1 MPSDSTSKKRKSVLR
16 TIRITEDQDEVLR
29 KDSKSSGLYVNALLS
44 TIITKYVEWDRFS
57 DRFGS
62 VSFSKEVFKSLI
74 ESTDEKKLRD
84 TAKDLGS
91 RIPKETLLF
100 WRKKLSID
108 SFLSFLFL
116 VAKYQ
121 KTAEYEVE
129 TREGE
134 TIITARHEFG
144 ERWSMWL
151 KTFLDETLRNSFG
164 IQAQFDV
171 SKSFVV
177 ATFKS

>member
-16 TIRITEDQDEVLR
+16 TIRITEEQDEVLR

-57 DRFGS
+57 DRFGF
-62 VSFSKEVFKSLI
+62 VSLSKEVFRSII
-74 ESTDEKKLRD
+74 ESTDEKRFRD
-84 TAKDLGS
+84 TAKEFGS
-91 RIPKETLLF
+91 RIPKEAMLF
-100 WRKKLSID
+100 WRRKLSLD

-121 KTAEYEVE
+121 KIAEYEIE

-134 TIITARHEFG
+134 TVITARHEFG
-144 ERWSMWL
+144 EKFSTWL
-151 KTFLDETLRNSFG
+151 RTFLDESLRNSFG
-164 IQAQFDV
+164 IQAEFDV